1 MLVAGEGGCDM
12 RRVALEVMEE
22 DIEDDI
28 EDAMEDGMIARM
40 RSAEKAIELIAL
52 NVTGASLESH
62 SG

>member
-1 MLVAGEGGCDM
+1 MRKRRMLVAGEGGCDM

-40 RSAEKAIELIAL
+40 RISREQ
-52 NVTGASLESH
+52 SS
-62 SG
+62 

>member
-1 MLVAGEGGCDM
+1 
-12 RRVALEVMEE
+12 MEE